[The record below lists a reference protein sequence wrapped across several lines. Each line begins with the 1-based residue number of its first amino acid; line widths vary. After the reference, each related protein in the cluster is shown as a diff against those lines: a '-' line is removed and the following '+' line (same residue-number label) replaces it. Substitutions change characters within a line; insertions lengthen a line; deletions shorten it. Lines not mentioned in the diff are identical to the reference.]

1 MSKKIKPDVDSAL
14 GFNFNLYIDPE
25 LDALNSLNH
34 ANLVKMVDAFRG
46 PDECVI
52 IMELCSNG
60 DLEHRIR

>member
-1 MSKKIKPDVDSAL
+1 MSKKIKPDVDSDL
-14 GFNFNLYIDPE
+14 DFNLYVDRE

-60 DLEHRIR
+60 NLEHRIR